1 MAGGTVTLDAQV
13 TVRREGFTLDAAVS
27 VAAGDVL
34 VLLGP
39 NGSGK
44 STLLAALAGL
54 IPLDAGRI
62 EIDGELLDDVD
73 RRVHL
78 QPQRRGVGMVLQDYL
93 LFPRMTVTENV
104 AFGLRSRGV
113 PRATARS
120 RAQEWLARME
130 LADFGSRR
138 PGELS
143 GGQAQRVALA
153 RALIAEPRLLLLD
166 EPMAALDAG
175 TRPAVRADLR
185 RHLAGFE
192 GCTVIVTHDPL
203 EALVLGDQVVV
214 LEGGR
219 VVQQGTPADLA
230 RRPRTDY
237 VARLVGLNLLRGVAV
252 GTAVTVGGATVVVSH
267 PATGAVH
274 VAFAPAAVTLSPKR
288 PVGSARNAWPGRVHD
303 LEPHGD
309 LVRVTIDGP
318 VPLLADITPLAVA
331 ELSLGPG
338 VELWASVKATEVS
351 VYPA

>member
-1 MAGGTVTLDAQV
+1 MTLDAKV

-27 VAAGDVL
+27 VTAGDVL

-73 RRVHL
+73 GRVHL

-93 LFPRMTVTENV
+93 LFPHMTVTENV

-120 RAQEWLARME
+120 QARAWLARMD

-185 RHLAGFE
+185 RHLAGYE

-237 VARLVGLNLLRGVAV
+237 VARLVGLNLLRGDAV
-252 GTAVTVGGATVVVSH
+252 GTAVAVRGGATVIVSH
-267 PATGAVH
+267 PSSGPVH
-274 VAFAPAAVTLSPKR
+274 VAFAPAAVTLSPQR
-288 PVGSARNAWPGRVHD
+288 PVGSARNAWPGRVRD

-309 LVRVTIDGP
+309 LVRVTLDGP

-338 VELWASVKATEVS
+338 VDLWASVKATEVS